1 MGIATFWVRWIRAT
15 FLGWVLGVPII
26 ILLALLGE
34 MVGIGGAQVLVGAGM
49 GAGVGLMQL
58 PLIGAFRPRRAPWF
72 WSSTIG
78 LSLPFLVGDVGK
90 LLGRELP
97 YSLYVCVAVGGLI
110 VGVWQAYLLRARF
123 RALHWWVVSS
133 LIGWSGASAAA
144 ALADQFPKQ
153 GAISGVLG
161 LLIYLF
167 VLIAGGLVLG
177 LCTGAALIRLPPRR

>member
-1 MGIATFWVRWIRAT
+1 MRGTTILVRWVRAT
-15 FLGWVLGVPII
+15 FLGWVLGVPVI

-58 PLIGAFRPRRAPWF
+58 PLIGAFLPRRAPWF
-72 WSSTIG
+72 WSSAIG
-78 LSLPFLVGDVGK
+78 LSLPFLVGDVSK
-90 LLGRELP
+90 ALGRDLP

-123 RALHWWVVSS
+123 RALHWWVLSS
-133 LIGWSGASAAA
+133 LIGWSGASTAAA
-144 ALADQFPKQ
+144 WADQLPKQ

-161 LLIYLF
+161 LLLYLL
-167 VLIAGGLVLG
+167 VLTAGGLVLG
-177 LCTGAALIRLPPRR
+177 FCTGTTLIRLPSRS